1 MKKFSFKSILR
12 AIIEIT
18 RSIARGDTLIRMR
31 VDKLFPYIL
40 YLFILGWISIWM
52 SLKAESAMHKVETNK
67 ATIENLKI
75 EHVGKTYEMVRLTRI
90 STIEEKLKQAGSQ
103 VQAPEKPATTIKR

>member
-1 MKKFSFKSILR
+1 MKIFSFKAILR
-12 AIIEIT
+12 AIIET
-18 RSIARGDTLIRMR
+18 VKSIARGDTLIRMR

-52 SLKAESAMHKVETNK
+52 SLKAESAMHKIETNK

-75 EHVGKTYEMVRLTRI
+75 EHVGKTCEMVRLTRI
-90 STIEEKLKQAGSQ
+90 STIEEKLKQAKSE
-103 VQAPEKPATTIKR
+103 VQAPEKPALTIKK